1 MGGATLSFS
10 SYGCTLPRK
19 TKLNALACIATNFD
33 MGLKT
38 NFYKV
43 LSLESESVGAEE
55 IKKAYRSMALRYHP
69 DVCPPWKKE
78 ESTRMFIELH
88 RAYET
93 LSNPALRKKY
103 DNELRKSKTMQE
115 EARLEFFRETWESQ
129 LCELRRRSDR
139 RERAKVGSRGE

>member
-1 MGGATLSFS
+1 MGTGVTLSFS
-10 SYGCTLPRK
+10 SYGCALPRR
-19 TKLNALACIATNFD
+19 TKLNTLACRASNFD

-69 DVCPPWKKE
+69 DACPPGKKE
-78 ESTRMFIELH
+78 SSTRMFIELH

-93 LSNPALRKKY
+93 LSNPALRNKY
-103 DNELRKSKTMQE
+103 DNELRKSKTMK
-115 EARLEFFRETWESQ
+115 EARLEFFRETWEAQ
-129 LCELRRRSDR
+129 LHELRRRSDN
-139 RERAKVGSRGE
+139 RERAKVGSREA